1 MSLKWYAIFAGAA
14 GEAASV
20 EVAGEGD
27 LLARFDIAVLLGRIG
42 RQSIRAMWI
51 IDQANDEVFRIHGAV
66 PSWIAE
72 RHQGLTEKKP
82 PAPSMSL
89 EQASPRRRRPF

>member
-20 EVAGEGD
+20 EVAAEGD
-27 LLARFDIAVLLGRIG
+27 LLARFDMAVLLGRIG

-51 IDQANDEVFRIHGAV
+51 IDQANDEVLRVHG
-66 PSWIAE
+66 PLPRSIAE
-72 RHQGLTEKKP
+72 RHHGTMSKRPL
-82 PAPSMSL
+82 APSL
-89 EQASPRRRRPF
+89 TLAQLPPRDRR